1 MWPYFTAPDRRD
13 ALLTIALLAIM
24 VVVLL
29 GGLAPFLAAWAWTG
43 TLHPVQ
49 HLWAFWTSLSP
60 RVAFGTAEHQPVWFW
75 AFLGVFS
82 VVAAAVVW
90 WATPRLW
97 WAFAP
102 TGTGFATHTDVDGEL
117 SAGKVRQV
125 GKVVRPDLTK
135 KELRNVD
142 LTELGLPIARTAWN
156 QQLWMAYENALGVFA
171 PTQSGKTLMV
181 LIHQVLAAPGF
192 AIVTSTKPDL
202 LLLTGKQRQQ
212 QGPVLAFDL
221 TGAVAWPDRVKWN
234 PTEGCVS
241 LQAASRR
248 AEAMMAANAGNK
260 SGDSGG
266 GNHQFFVR
274 QATDVLTCL
283 LLAAAIGERP
293 LGSFVEW
300 CLSDKAQEPV
310 QILAG
315 YPEFVAQWRTLTSA
329 QQLVPET
336 YVGVWQ
342 TLRDGIASLADQAV
356 VTSCTPAPGEQ
367 AFDVARLI
375 AQKGTVYVIGSETDA
390 ARLAPLITAFVQ
402 HVLDTGRRLA
412 LSAPAERLAPPAVAV
427 LDELP
432 SICPLP
438 DLPTTLADTAGRGF
452 IISWAAQSH
461 AQLETRWGT
470 KGATALLD
478 NTTAVLIMG
487 GIKSESTLKWA
498 STMSGYRHDE
508 RVSTNSRGRLD
519 AVSVGVSLERAP
531 VLEAAQ
537 VRMIRRQRAL
547 LVMRHL
553 PPMIVKLNPAWKRKD
568 WKQLTADR
576 DQTRALRPAAPS
588 LATPALEDSPV

>member
-1 MWPYFTAPDRRD
+1 MWPYYTAPDRRD
-13 ALLTIALLAIM
+13 ALLTIGLLAVM
-24 VVVLL
+24 VLALL

-43 TLHPVQ
+43 GTVSVQ
-49 HLWAFWTSLSP
+49 DLWAFWTSLSP
-60 RVAFGTAEHQPVWFW
+60 RGAFRAAGHQPGWFW
-75 AFLGVFS
+75 TLLGVFS
-82 VVAAAVVW
+82 AAAAAVMW
-90 WATPRLW
+90 WAAPRLW

-102 TGTGFATHTDVDGEL
+102 TGTGFATHTDVAGEM
-117 SAGKVRQV
+117 SAGRVRQV
-125 GKVVRPDLTK
+125 GRIVRPDLSK
-135 KELRNVD
+135 KQLANVD
-142 LTELGLPIARTAWN
+142 LTEVGLPIARTMWHE
-156 QQLWMAYENALGVFA
+156 QLWLAYENALGVFA

-202 LLLTGKQRQQ
+202 LLLTGTQRQKK
-212 QGPVLAFDL
+212 GPVLVFDL
-221 TGAVAWPDRVKWN
+221 TGAAVWPHRVKWN

-248 AEAMMAANAGNK
+248 AEAMMAANSGNK
-260 SGDSGG
+260 SGDNGG

-293 LGSFVEW
+293 LSSFVEW

-342 TLRDGIASLADQAV
+342 TLRDGVASLADQAI
-356 VTSCTPAPGEQ
+356 VTSCTPEPGEQ

-375 AQKGTVYVIGSETDA
+375 AEKGTVYVIGSETDA

-412 LSAPAERLAPPAVAV
+412 LTAPAERLAPPALAI

-452 IISWAAQSH
+452 IIVWAAQSY

-470 KGATALLD
+470 KGATAMID
-478 NTTAVLIMG
+478 NTTAVMVMG
-487 GIKSESTLKWA
+487 GIKSSSTLKWA
-498 STMSGYRHDE
+498 STMCGFRHDE
-508 RVSTNSRGRLD
+508 RISTNSRGRLD
-519 AVSVGVSLERAP
+519 ATSVGVSLERLP
-531 VLEAAQ
+531 ILDESD
-537 VRMIRRQRAL
+537 VREIRRKQAL

-553 PPMIVKLNPAWKRKD
+553 PPLIVKLNPAWKRKD
-568 WKQLTADR
+568 WKQLTSDR
-576 DQTRALRPAAPS
+576 DQTRALRPSTPLLS
-588 LATPALEDSPV
+588 ATALEESPV